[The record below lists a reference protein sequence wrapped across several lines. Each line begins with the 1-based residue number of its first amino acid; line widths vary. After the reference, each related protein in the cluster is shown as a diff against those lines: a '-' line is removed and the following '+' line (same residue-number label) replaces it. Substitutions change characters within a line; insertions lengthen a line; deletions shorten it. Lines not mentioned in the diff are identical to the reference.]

1 MPPFSQLL
9 GTRLS
14 RAASFV
20 RLCRS
25 LGGRAALAA
34 LLLVTTTTLGAQ
46 AAPLGP
52 RETPRAGKATL
63 LRPAAVW
70 DGTSDA
76 PRTGTVVLVV
86 DDHIEALGDAASVKA
101 PAGAQVVDLPGLTLT
116 PGMIEGHSHVL
127 LHPYNEA
134 TWDDQVLRDPTS
146 LRVAR
151 ATIHVKNTLMAGF
164 TLIRDLGTE
173 GAGYA
178 DVGIKQAIDQGI
190 IPGPHMLVTTKAI
203 VGRGSYGPRS
213 FANDVE
219 IPQGAEEA
227 GNTEELVRVVRD
239 QIKHGADWI
248 KIYADYRWGP
258 NGETRPAFTEAEM
271 RAAVEVAES
280 SGRHVVA
287 HSSSVEGMRRATLA
301 GVTNIEHGDFGTSEV
316 FALMKERGV
325 AFCPTLAAGDATA
338 QYAGWKK
345 GTDPEPARI
354 RNKRESFA
362 RALASGVTICNG
374 SDVGVF
380 THGDNARELQLLVEY
395 GMSPLNAMRTATST
409 TARVLHLDDKLGSV
423 KTGLW
428 ADLVAMEGDPTRDLA
443 ATRRVRFGMKGGI
456 VYRNDAAAKR

>member
-1 MPPFSQLL
+1 MPPFSRLL
-9 GTRLS
+9 GTRHS
-14 RAASFV
+14 RAGSFA
-20 RLCRS
+20 RRYGS
-25 LGGRAALAA
+25 LGGRAALAL

-76 PRTGTVVLVV
+76 PRTGAVVLVV
-86 DDHIEALGDAASVKA
+86 DDHIEAVGDAASVQA

-428 ADLVAMEGDPTRDLA
+428 ADLVAMEGDPTRDIA
-443 ATRRVRFGMKGGI
+443 ATRRVRFVMKGGI

>member
-1 MPPFSQLL
+1 M
-9 GTRLS
+9 
-14 RAASFV
+14 
-20 RLCRS
+20 
-25 LGGRAALAA
+25 
-34 LLLVTTTTLGAQ
+34 
-46 AAPLGP
+46 
-52 RETPRAGKATL
+52 
-63 LRPAAVW
+63 
-70 DGTSDA
+70 
-76 PRTGTVVLVV
+76 
-86 DDHIEALGDAASVKA
+86 KA

-151 ATIHVKNTLMAGF
+151 ATVHVKNTLMAGF

-227 GNTEELVRVVRD
+227 GNIEELVRVVRD

-287 HSSSVEGMRRATLA
+287 HSSSAEGMRRATLA
-301 GVTNIEHGDFGTSEV
+301 GVTNIEHGDFGTNEV

-345 GTDPEPARI
+345 GAEPEPSRI

-380 THGDNARELQLLVEY
+380 THGDNARELQLLVDY
-395 GMSPLNAMRTATST
+395 GMTPLNAMRTATST
-409 TARVLHLDDKLGSV
+409 TARVLRLEDKLGSV
-423 KTGLW
+423 KAGLW
-428 ADLVAMEGDPTRDLA
+428 ADLIAMDGDPTRDIA
-443 ATRRVRFGMKGGI
+443 ATRRVRFVMKGGV